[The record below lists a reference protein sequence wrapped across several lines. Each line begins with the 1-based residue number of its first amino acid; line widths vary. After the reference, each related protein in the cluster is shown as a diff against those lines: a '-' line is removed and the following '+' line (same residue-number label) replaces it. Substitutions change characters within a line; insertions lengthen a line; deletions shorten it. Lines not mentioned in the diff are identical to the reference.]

1 MVNNLLKHPQPS
13 TQWSR
18 WTRSSPRITSVG
30 GDAVLGVAD
39 VREGLAGA
47 GLDAPERV
55 GDAGGG
61 RWVVEALGPEAE
73 RPGCVGGGFGV
84 VPRAIHDVALE
95 LLGTLVVRH
104 FHQLLG
110 GQLEEHRR
118 K

>member
-1 MVNNLLKHPQPS
+1 M
-13 TQWSR
+13 
-18 WTRSSPRITSVG
+18 VG

-47 GLDAPERV
+47 GLDAAEGV
-55 GDAGGG
+55 GDACGGG
-61 RWVVEALGPEAE
+61 RVVVALGPEAE
-73 RPGCVGGGFGV
+73 RPGRVGGGFGV

-95 LLGTLVVRH
+95 LLGALVVRH